1 MKIEETQKLKGQKIL
16 VIATGSIAAVK
27 TPLLI
32 SNLIKIGAEV
42 RCIITP
48 SASRLVGPVSLS
60 TLSRNRCYEDK
71 DQWDPQ
77 RGKPLHIELAEW
89 ADLIAI
95 APLSASSL
103 SRWVN
108 GLSEGL
114 AASVLLASER
124 PVIAAAAMNT
134 GMWNNQAVRNNWRKL
149 QEFQNVIALS
159 PSEGLL
165 ACDRIGEGRMANCEV
180 IQLALESAAIQRF
193 PLEKD
198 LQGISLLVTTGA
210 TIEDIDAARYL
221 SNRSSGKMGVLLGQ
235 AARFRGAK
243 VDLIHGSLQISP
255 GLLEGINSIEARSA
269 NDMLCALEKL
279 QTSADVI
286 AMAAAIADIQ
296 SKKCSSV
303 KIGKEKLL
311 ESLEDK
317 FEIVPDLLKRLVKGK
332 KANQV
337 FLGFAALTGNDGEIQ
352 KLAISKKQTKGCDL
366 LMANPIDRLNQG
378 FGSELNG
385 GWLIGPKNEIQK
397 IPVNSK
403 FSIAHHL
410 LDAIKIQL
418 MAKSEKINNPVHKP

>member
-27 TPLLI
+27 TPLLV
-32 SNLIKIGAEV
+32 SNLIQVGAEV
-42 RCIITP
+42 RCIVTS
-48 SASRLVGPVSLS
+48 SAARLVSPLSLA

-77 RGKPLHIELAEW
+77 REKPLHIELSEW

-108 GLSEGL
+108 GLGEGL
-114 AASVLLASER
+114 AASVLLATER

-134 GMWNNQAVRNNWRKL
+134 GMWKNLAVKTNWQKL
-149 QEFQNVIALS
+149 QQFPNVITLS
-159 PSEGLL
+159 PAEGLL
-165 ACDRIGEGRMANCEV
+165 ACDRIGEGRMANSEI
-180 IQLALESAAIQRF
+180 IQLALESATIQRF

-198 LQGISLLVTTGA
+198 WQGINLLVTSGA

-221 SNRSSGKMGVLLGQ
+221 TNRSSGKMGVLLGQ

-243 VDLIHGSLQISP
+243 VDLIHGSLQINP
-255 GLLEGINSIEARSA
+255 ALLEGLNSIEARSS
-269 NDMLCALEKL
+269 NNMLSALEKL

-296 SKKCSSV
+296 SKKCSFDKV
-303 KIGKEKLL
+303 EKGKLL
-311 ESLEDK
+311 ESLKDK
-317 FEIVPDLLKRLVKGK
+317 FEIVPDLLKSLVKK
-332 KANQV
+332 KQAHQV
-337 FLGFAALTGNDGEIQ
+337 FLGFAALTGNDDEIQ
-352 KLAISKKQTKGCDL
+352 KLAISKKQNKGCDL

-378 FGSELNG
+378 FESELNG
-385 GWLIGPKNEIQK
+385 GWLIGPENKILK
-397 IPVNSK
+397 IPINSK

-418 MAKSEKINNPVHKP
+418 MTK